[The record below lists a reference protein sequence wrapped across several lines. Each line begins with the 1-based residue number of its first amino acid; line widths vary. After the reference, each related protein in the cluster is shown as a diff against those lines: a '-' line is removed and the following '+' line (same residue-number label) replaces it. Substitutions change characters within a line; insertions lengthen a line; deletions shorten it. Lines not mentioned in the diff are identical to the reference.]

1 MGGRCVAMSANEIIS
16 SDGGRANQAQSL
28 VEQWLEKLALQGY
41 SVYTLDNYRR
51 AVLDLA
57 KFLQKMQAVDVN
69 SIDGVDIFK
78 ADNDKPLN
86 ADDGNLWQK
95 CQQAQI
101 RAYFAKR
108 FEQDGISVVSAKLY
122 LSAIKAFFDFVN
134 EQGVGAG
141 NPTKGYRLKGK
152 SDRLPK
158 LLDTDLVAQLLDQP
172 SPSDPKQQPLWV
184 RDLAMFELIYSSG
197 LRVGELVRLAL
208 DDVDFGTRFVSVL
221 GKGGKHRQV
230 PIGKK
235 AYDALLA
242 YLPIR
247 EDFQPSTQALFVGRT
262 GRALSVRAV
271 QLRLSIAAS
280 RAGIAQHLH
289 PHLLRHAF
297 ASHFLSASGNLKA
310 VQEMLGHSSLSATQ
324 RYTHLDFAALA
335 AVYDNAHPRK

>member
-1 MGGRCVAMSANEIIS
+1 MSANEIIS